1 MLLPTDLL
9 VQTLEEVPSPE
20 ESARSEH
27 PLSRLTVQL
36 PTTLDSGFS
45 EQIVTEDYYLEY
57 RGYLRAGQL
66 YCTAAKNG
74 N

>member
-20 ESARSEH
+20 ESARREH
-27 PLSRLTVQL
+27 PLSRLIAQL
-36 PTTLDSGFS
+36 PTAPDSGFS
-45 EQIVTEDYYLEY
+45 EQILTEYYYLEY
-57 RGYLRAGQL
+57 RGYLCAGQL
-66 YCTAAKNG
+66 YWTAAKNG